1 MLEYRGRMR
10 FRSAWSGLL
19 LLVVMA
25 VACFG
30 PACGVA
36 CAAKAPCHEAEAMAD
51 CDGMVMGPSVAAAPA
66 HTAVCAQDEAV
77 VDRSDFGMH
86 RVAVDAVAY
95 PGLRVDVVS
104 REVAVTAVRGMVKSP
119 PRLASVMR
127 V

>member
-1 MLEYRGRMR
+1 MLEYRWVMG
-10 FRSAWSGLL
+10 FRSAWTGLL

-36 CAAKAPCHEAEAMAD
+36 CAAKVPCHDAAMAD
-51 CDGMVMGPSVAAAPA
+51 CDGMIPVSAAMHHVA
-66 HTAVCAQDEAV
+66 TCAQDDAVV
-77 VDRSDFGMH
+77 VDRSDFDVH
-86 RVAVDAVAY
+86 RFVTTPVAY
-95 PGLRVDVVS
+95 SVSGLSAVGHEIVVK
-104 REVAVTAVRGMVKSP
+104 AVRGLAKAP